1 MGNLSY
7 DPITHEMEMGI
18 SITIRGVLYL
28 GVVVDHVVQRGTL
41 ATPCGPGQDDTLLLP
56 GTEG

>member
-1 MGNLSY
+1 
-7 DPITHEMEMGI
+7 MEMGI